1 MSDQSLYSLLES
13 LFASAEELEQ
23 HLVLA
28 GLKHIATS
36 TISSRHPLSRAAFQV
51 CEALARH
58 DAIEPFLTYCTSHFP
73 RRTPDI
79 EFVAAGLGIRLGS
92 HVRQEYLRAVLATG
106 LNRQTLAGLRGFAV
120 DLADLFI
127 EREFTFVD
135 EPEYARSTLLGWL
148 RTQTDGEALLLL
160 GEPGAGKTEL
170 LFHSAARLAELA
182 LNDPSAPIPLI
193 ITAKDLVAG
202 KSLEGALRRQGHA
215 SEEFLVQFR
224 RLATMRCILLVDGL
238 DEGQEH
244 VLLRHLIDERTR
256 LGPRIVALALTS
268 RPAFAPTLPRCRRAN
283 LCRWSREEGTEF
295 LNRWA
300 RLDAAGAT
308 RVRSRLDDPGLAE
321 LFSNPLTAT
330 LSVFT
335 VSQWQDSSPSRA
347 RLYASVYG
355 RVLQKW
361 PEQRAPDAPQ
371 SPWSSI
377 AGILREL
384 AVECLREQR
393 TSIRR
398 STLEAR
404 LQAHTPDSWGA
415 LLDEIEVRLGILA
428 PYNGNREVIFHDRR
442 LMEYLAAE
450 HLLLQPEQLLSFARE
465 PWAHEPV
472 RLAFG
477 LLVSRQPDLARKL
490 FGRLVLLE
498 REDTPGL
505 HDHALRPV
513 LVAIDAAGDDPVLD
527 DAVAPQ
533 LADAVFRR
541 LTEEY
546 SSWVGDTV
554 ARHARGL
561 ARRGG
566 ATFDLLRPR
575 LLELLTENSLRRPFD
590 VAGVRALFTSR
601 DDAFMGLLH
610 RSAHVRWAA
619 CEYLE
624 RVVDDPE
631 VNLRLVYML
640 FDQGDLWETE
650 LPFVV
655 GRVLRRAKRDASFA
669 PTLTNL
675 QAILGYRAQ
684 LPSCGAAIALH
695 PTEAS
700 ADDLV
705 AALTAGLKASNDI
718 PAEVFEALES
728 TAEGR
733 KAILAHRPN
742 WRARLDESPPPPSR
756 QEPQPLVRMPYSAHC
771 RGRAFEVL
779 AASPHVAR
787 DVLEPALSVQDNMH
801 SYSESIDSLSEAAMY
816 ELLRHVRGTSF
827 PLCWVAQE
835 QLGRRAMREPALSAF
850 VLDWWTGLSER
861 PGPALHAFPGRA
873 LEPLVLAGE
882 PAAIEAYARWLPYSN
897 QRLSGSQAHFET
909 LIPREIFQS
918 AAIREAAY
926 AILDPARSPWNLLA
940 ARRLAR
946 AWEHDGELWA
956 LLEQM
961 LAAEHQR
968 WLEAEEDLAR
978 SKLWSCRNGLVAL
991 RGVIIPQ
998 TIRSTF
1004 ARILDEVVCS
1014 PRHHERG
1021 HDSAAWHAFVIR
1033 AILFASAN
1041 GLEQD
1046 IETSLRSLAGAG
1058 TPPACQRT
1066 GLHAACAVARRLSAD
1081 ETRELSTY
1089 WASRCAQTEEV
1100 ALLDR
1105 QALAD
1110 LISRDAEVWARSLE
1124 SRAAEHRVT
1133 SFFPLD
1139 LATLFQCLPP
1149 PQQRQVARSFL
1160 SLAEVAPIPWIAM
1173 TLESRK
1179 LVRLSDEIFRIAFET
1194 RLI

>member
-13 LFASAEELEQ
+13 LFDGAEELEQ

-28 GLKHIATS
+28 GLKHIAAS
-36 TISSRHPLSRAAFQV
+36 TISPRDPRSRAAFQV
-51 CEALARH
+51 SEALSRH
-58 DAIEPFLTYCTSHFP
+58 DAVEPFLTHCTGQFP
-73 RRTPDI
+73 RRTSDI
-79 EFVAAGLGIRLGS
+79 ELVAAGLGIQLGG
-92 HVRQEYLRAVLATG
+92 RARREYLQAVIATV
-106 LNRQTLAGLRGFAV
+106 LNRQTLAGLRSFAV
-120 DLADLFI
+120 DLAGVFI
-127 EREFTFVD
+127 EREFTFDD
-135 EPEYARSTLLGWL
+135 EPAYARSTLLGWL
-148 RTQTDGEALLLL
+148 RAQTEGEALLLL

-170 LFHSAARLAELA
+170 LYHSAAQLAELA
-182 LNDPSAPIPLI
+182 LNDPSVPVPLI

-215 SEEFLVQFR
+215 SEAFLAQLG
-224 RLATMRCILLVDGL
+224 RLATMRCILLIDGL
-238 DEGQEH
+238 DEAHEH
-244 VLLRHLIDERTR
+244 GLLRHLTDERTR
-256 LGPRIVALALTS
+256 LGARVAALALSS

-283 LCRWSREEGTEF
+283 LCRWSREEGAEF
-295 LNRWA
+295 LIRWE
-300 RLDAAGAT
+300 RVDATGAA
-308 RVRSRLDDPGLAE
+308 RVRAHLDDPGLAE
-321 LFSNPLTAT
+321 LFANPLTAT
-330 LSVFT
+330 LSAFT
-335 VSQWQDSSPSRA
+335 VSRWPNASPSRA

-361 PEQRAPDAPQ
+361 PEQRAPDAAQ
-371 SPWSSI
+371 SPWKSI

-384 AVECLREQR
+384 AVDCLRDQR
-393 TSIRR
+393 TSIPR
-398 STLEAR
+398 STLETL
-404 LQAHTPDSWGA
+404 LQAHAPDSWSE
-415 LLDEIEVRLGILA
+415 LLDEIEVHFGILA
-428 PYNGNREVIFHDRR
+428 PNDGDREVIFHDRR

-450 HLLLQPEQLLSFARE
+450 HLLSQPEQLLSLARE

-477 LLVSRQPDLARKL
+477 LLVSRQPDTARTL
-490 FGRLVLLE
+490 FQRLVLRE

-513 LVAIDAAGDDPVLD
+513 LVAIDAAGDDQALD
-527 DAVAPQ
+527 DAAAPR

-546 SSWVGDTV
+546 SSWVGDAV
-554 ARHARGL
+554 ARHAQRL
-561 ARRGG
+561 ARRSG

-575 LLELLTENSLRRPFD
+575 LLDLLTEDSLRRPFD
-590 VAGVRALFTSR
+590 GAGLRALFTSR

-624 RVVDDPE
+624 SVVDDPE
-631 VNLRLVYML
+631 VNLRLVHML

-655 GRVLRRAKRDASFA
+655 GRVLRRAKRTPSFA

-675 QAILGYRAQ
+675 RAILGYRAQ

-695 PTEAS
+695 PTEAPAS
-700 ADDLV
+700 DLV

-718 PAEVFEALES
+718 PAEVFEAIES

-733 KAILAHRPN
+733 EAILAHRPN
-742 WRARLDESPPPPSR
+742 WRARLDESPPPSR
-756 QEPQPLVRMPYSAHC
+756 QEPRPLARMPYSAHC

-779 AASPHVAR
+779 AASPDVAR
-787 DVLEPALSVQDNMH
+787 DVLELALSVQDNMH
-801 SYSESIDSLSEAAMY
+801 SYTESIDSLSESATY
-816 ELLRHVRGTSF
+816 ELLRHVRATNF

-850 VLDWWTGLSER
+850 VLDWWKSLSER

-882 PAAIEAYARWLPYSN
+882 PAAIEAYARWLPHSN

-909 LIPREIFQS
+909 LIPREVFQP
-918 AAIREAAY
+918 APIREAAY
-926 AILDPARSPWNLLA
+926 AVLDPARSPWNLLA

-961 LAAEHQR
+961 IAAEHRR
-968 WLEAEEDLAR
+968 WLAADDDLAR

-991 RGVIIPQ
+991 RGVTIPPML
-998 TIRSTF
+998 RSAF
-1004 ARILDEVVCS
+1004 ARIVDEVVRS
-1014 PRHHERG
+1014 PRRHERS

-1046 IETSLRSLAGAG
+1046 IEAPLRALAGAG
-1058 TPPACQRT
+1058 APSTCQRT
-1066 GLHAACAVARRLSAD
+1066 GLHAACAIARRLPAD
-1081 ETRELSTY
+1081 EARGLSTY
-1089 WASRCAQTEEV
+1089 WADRYARTEDL

-1110 LISRDAEVWARSLE
+1110 LVSRDADAWARALE
-1124 SRAAEHRVT
+1124 TRAAEHRVT

-1139 LATLFQCLPP
+1139 LATVFQCLPP
-1149 PQQRQVARSFL
+1149 PQQRQAASSFL
-1160 SLAEVAPIPWIAM
+1160 SLAGVAPIPWIAM

-1179 LVRLSDEIFRIAFET
+1179 LVRLSDEILRIAFET